1 MRLALYYPWLE
12 GPGGVPAYCRLLCDA
27 LAHDGI
33 QVDTLCQ
40 AGPNQPREPLV
51 SSHHPG
57 ARRPLMISD
66 FTLLRRYLR
75 SQGSS
80 IDALVIVGGFS
91 PYNAVA
97 AMIARWSGVPYVA
110 SLEGTVSHEVLGHG
124 RRGLKRL
131 YWHLVE
137 RRILANA
144 AAIRVLSDFEERF
157 LRELGVRAPMFLAR
171 EGPDAEA
178 VAASYTHARQR
189 TRAQHFLFLGRLDIW
204 HKGLDRLLTGF
215 AASLREED
223 RGQRLSLVGPPE
235 PGTLPRLHELCAH
248 LRLTVGREVTILP
261 AVRGTAKWEVF
272 RDADVFVHP
281 SRKEGIPRSVVE
293 ALMMGLPVVVTQ
305 ETNVATIIED
315 ARAGWCVPSSSEG
328 VHLGFQ
334 QATRCADLSEWS
346 EAASR
351 LARAKLTWDTI
362 AADFAQGAG
371 AALNGRRPRS

>member
-1 MRLALYYPWLE
+1 
-12 GPGGVPAYCRLLCDA
+12 VPAYCRLLCDA
-27 LAHDGI
+27 LARDGV
-33 QVDTLCQ
+33 QMDTLCQ
-40 AGPNQPREPLV
+40 AGPNPPHEPLV
-51 SSHHPG
+51 TAYHSSSHW
-57 ARRPLMISD
+57 PLMISD
-66 FTLLRRYLR
+66 FTSLRRYLR
-75 SQGSS
+75 SQGAS
-80 IDALVIVGGFS
+80 IDALVIIGGFS

-97 AMIARWSGVPYVA
+97 AFISRRSGVPYVV
-110 SLEGTVSHEVLGHG
+110 SLEGTVSREVLGHG
-124 RRGLKRL
+124 IRWLKKL
-131 YWHLVE
+131 YWPLAE

-144 AAIRVLSDFEERF
+144 AAVRVLSDFEERF
-157 LRELGVRAPMFLAR
+157 LRELGVRAPMFLVR
-171 EGPDAEA
+171 EGPDADA
-178 VAASYTHARQR
+178 VAASHTHARQR
-189 TRAQHFLFLGRLDIW
+189 GRAQQFLFLGRLDIW

-215 AASLREED
+215 AGSLREED

-235 PGTLPRLHELCAH
+235 PGTLARLHELCAH

-261 AVRGTAKWEVF
+261 AVRGPAKWEVF

-293 ALMMGLPVVVTQ
+293 ALMMGLPAVVTR

-334 QATRCADLSEWS
+334 QATRCADLLDRS

-351 LARAKLTWDTI
+351 LGRAKLTWDII

-371 AALNGRRPRS
+371 AALDGRRPRS

>member
-27 LAHDGI
+27 LARDGI
-33 QVDTLCQ
+33 QTDTLCE
-40 AGPNQPREPLV
+40 AGPNRPHEPLV
-51 SSHHPG
+51 SAYYPDS
-57 ARRPLMISD
+57 RWPLMISD

-75 SQGSS
+75 RQGSS
-80 IDALVIVGGFS
+80 IDALMIVGGFS

-97 AMIARWSGVPYVA
+97 ALISRWSGVPYIV
-110 SLEGTVSHEVLGHG
+110 SLEGTVSREVLGYG
-124 RRGLKRL
+124 RRGLKKL

-144 AAIRVLSDFEERF
+144 AAIRILSDFEERF

-171 EGPDAEA
+171 QGPDADA
-178 VAASYTHARQR
+178 VAASHTHARQR
-189 TRAQHFLFLGRLDIW
+189 GRAQHFLFLGRLDIW
-204 HKGLDRLLTGF
+204 HKGLDRLLMGF
-215 AASLREED
+215 AASLKEED
-223 RGQRLSLVGPPE
+223 RGQRLSMVGPPE
-235 PGTLPRLHELCAH
+235 PGTLTRLHELCAH
-248 LRLTVGREVTILP
+248 LRLTPGREVSILP
-261 AVRGTAKWEVF
+261 AVRGPAKWDVF

-293 ALMMGLPVVVTQ
+293 ALMLGLPVIVTQ
-305 ETNVATIIED
+305 ETNVATIVED
-315 ARAGWCVPSSSEG
+315 AGAGWCVPSTAEG
-328 VHLGFQ
+328 VQLGFQ
-334 QATRCADLSEWS
+334 QATRCADLSQMS

-371 AALNGRRPRS
+371 AALNGRRPRP

>member
-1 MRLALYYPWLE
+1 
-12 GPGGVPAYCRLLCDA
+12 
-27 LAHDGI
+27 
-33 QVDTLCQ
+33 
-40 AGPNQPREPLV
+40 
-51 SSHHPG
+51 
-57 ARRPLMISD
+57 
-66 FTLLRRYLR
+66 
-75 SQGSS
+75 
-80 IDALVIVGGFS
+80 
-91 PYNAVA
+91 
-97 AMIARWSGVPYVA
+97 
-110 SLEGTVSHEVLGHG
+110 
-124 RRGLKRL
+124 
-131 YWHLVE
+131 
-137 RRILANA
+137 
-144 AAIRVLSDFEERF
+144 
-157 LRELGVRAPMFLAR
+157 
-171 EGPDAEA
+171 
-178 VAASYTHARQR
+178 
-189 TRAQHFLFLGRLDIW
+189 
-204 HKGLDRLLTGF
+204 
-215 AASLREED
+215 
-223 RGQRLSLVGPPE
+223 
-235 PGTLPRLHELCAH
+235 LHELCAH